1 MADFA
6 YRQLDVWQR
15 GMDLV
20 LAVYELANEL
30 PPNERF
36 GLTSQ
41 MQRAAVSVPANIAE
55 GYGRD
60 HRGDYL
66 RHLSFARGSLME
78 LETHLTIVVRLG
90 YLNRQQVSPAWQLAQ
105 RVGQMLTQLIRSLKT
120 GSASKAVAFLERRN
134 KPRVHAFI
142 GAFKLF

>member
-1 MADFA
+1 MAESA
-6 YRQLDVWQR
+6 YRQLDVWPR

-20 LAVYELANEL
+20 LAVYEVANEL
-30 PPNERF
+30 PASERF

-78 LETHLTIVVRLG
+78 LETHLTIAVRLG
-90 YLNRQQVSPAWQLAQ
+90 YVDREQAAPVWQLAQ

-120 GSASKAVAFLERRN
+120 GSPASTETRAPIPETRQ
-134 KPRVHAFI
+134 P
-142 GAFKLF
+142 